1 MIKHLFIQNIA
12 LIDSLD
18 LDLDSGLNVLSGETG
33 AGKSI
38 IIDSLNLIL
47 GERATKELIKSGEQ
61 LARVEAT
68 FDISKHENMQKL
80 LKHNEIDVFDNEL
93 IISRELGINGKNVC
107 RVNGSLINLSELK
120 KISGRLVDI
129 HGQHE
134 HQNLL
139 QTKNHIYFLDRYGR
153 NTIYRL
159 LHDVEKT
166 NFQLS
171 KITNEIDELCGD
183 EHERQRNLDLLKFE
197 IEEINDANLTE
208 DEEEN
213 LLSTKKRLYSSEK
226 VIEVFE
232 KSYNSLND
240 DEGFSVIDS
249 LKNTINLF
257 SQISDVD
264 EKYSEI
270 FESLNEAFY
279 MIEECGVDIRD
290 LKDTFSYDP
299 SDLIGI
305 ENRINEI
312 NKLKRKY
319 GNNYYE
325 IDEYLKKSEKEYN
338 RLINASD
345 ELDRL
350 NSQKSETHKKLYDLC
365 MKLSYERKMCA
376 KIFEREMLEN
386 LKDLDMKHAQ
396 FEVGF
401 STIPKLEDAKF
412 TKKGL
417 DEVEFYITMNLGQ
430 PLKPLSKVASGGE
443 MSRIM
448 LAFKNILGDNDAIL
462 TNVFDEIDT
471 GISGKVANGVAEKL
485 ANIAKK
491 RQVICVTHLS
501 QIAAAANQN
510 YLIMKEEVDGSTIT
524 KMKVLN
530 YDEKLS
536 EVSRLAG
543 GVESEISI
551 QYAKEMID
559 KANN

>member
-12 LIDSLD
+12 LIDKLD
-18 LDLDSGLNVLSGETG
+18 LDLNSGLNVLSGETG

-61 LARVEAT
+61 FARVEAT
-68 FDISKHENMQKL
+68 FDIAKHEDMQKL

-93 IISRELGINGKNVC
+93 VISRELGINGKNVC

-134 HQNLL
+134 HQTLL
-139 QTKNHIYFLDRYGR
+139 QTKNHITFLDRYGR

-159 LHDVEKT
+159 LHEVGETFTELNTINNDI
-166 NFQLS
+166 NA
-171 KITNEIDELCGD
+171 LCGD
-183 EHERQRNLDLLKFE
+183 ERERQRNLDLLKFE
-197 IEEINDANLTE
+197 IEEINDSNLTE
-208 DEEEN
+208 NEEED
-213 LLSTKKRLYSSEK
+213 LLKTKKRLYSAEK

-232 KSYNSLND
+232 KSTNLLYD
-240 DEGFSVIDS
+240 DEGSSVIDG

-257 SQISDVD
+257 EQISDVD
-264 EKYSEI
+264 EKYAQI

-279 MIEECGVDIRD
+279 NIEECGVDIRD
-290 LKDTFSYDP
+290 LKDTYSFDP
-299 SDLIGI
+299 SDLIET

-319 GNNYYE
+319 GNTYYA
-325 IDEYLKKSEKEYN
+325 INEYLKKSEEEYE
-338 RLINASD
+338 RLVNAEE
-345 ELDRL
+345 ELKRL
-350 NSQKSETHKKLYDLC
+350 TEEKIDVEKKLYDFC

-386 LKDLDMKHAQ
+386 LRDLDMKNAQ
-396 FEVGF
+396 FEVRF
-401 STIPKLEDAKF
+401 STIPIRENTKF
-412 TKKGL
+412 SKKGL
-417 DEVEFYITMNLGQ
+417 DDVQFFITMNLGQ

-448 LAFKNILGDNDAIL
+448 LAFKNIIGDNDAIL

-510 YLIMKEEVDGSTIT
+510 YLILKEEIDGSTIT
-524 KMKVLN
+524 KMKLLN
-530 YDEKLS
+530 YEEKLS

-543 GVESEISI
+543 GVESEISM
-551 QYAKEMID
+551 QFAKEMID